1 MGARPPLHLP
11 SHHLFVCGEQYK
23 QKTVIA
29 MSDIYDKI
37 MDLAKR
43 RGFIWP
49 TSECYGSVAGF
60 IDYGPLGSMMKRN
73 VENAWRR
80 FYVVGEGYYEIE
92 CPTIGQEDIF
102 IASGHVKGFSDT
114 MCQCPHC
121 REYLRADH
129 VAEAHHVSG
138 ASTLKNQELARVIC
152 TLPCPACEEVLGPV
166 EVFNF
171 NLMFQTSIGP
181 GSQRRGYL
189 RPETAQ
195 GMFTDFQRLLRFYR
209 DKLPFG
215 TVQIGKSFRNEIS
228 PRQGMIRLRE
238 FTQAEAEI
246 FVHPEA
252 KDHPQFSRYD
262 GYLVPL
268 LGISQ
273 QSDNLPPV
281 LYGMGQAVREGIV
294 ANEYVAY
301 YLALTHELLVSIGV
315 NPAKLRF
322 RQHLPD
328 ERAHYAEDCWDAEI
342 FSERFGWVETVGIAD
357 RTDYDLRAHERQ
369 SGERFSVF
377 IPFETPLKERR
388 VRVVPNMG
396 ALGPR
401 FRGKAK
407 EVAEALC
414 AAAPGPGGVTLTIDG
429 EAVQISPDLY
439 EIREEVVEI
448 PGMDIT
454 PHVIEPSYGID
465 RMIYAVL
472 EHTYHEEM
480 VEDEERRVLRL
491 PPSVAPLKVAVFP
504 LMNRDGL
511 PEIAREIAEEMRK
524 GNIVAEYDDSGAIG
538 RRYRRQDEVGTPFA
552 VTVDYDTK
560 EDCTV
565 TLRDRDSMRQVRVP
579 VDGLAGC
586 IRSLIEGASR
596 FSEL

>member
-1 MGARPPLHLP
+1 
-11 SHHLFVCGEQYK
+11 
-23 QKTVIA
+23 
-29 MSDIYDKI
+29 MSDSYEKI

-73 VENAWRR
+73 IENIWRN
-80 FYVVGEGYYEIE
+80 FYIVREGYYEIE
-92 CPTIGQEDIF
+92 CPTIGQEEIY
-102 IASGHVKGFSDT
+102 IASGHVKGFSDK

-129 VAEAHHVSG
+129 VAEAHGIPG
-138 ASTLKNQELARVIC
+138 ASTMKSEELGSVIAP
-152 TLPCPACEEVLGPV
+152 LPCPACEEVLGPV
-166 EVFNF
+166 EVFSF
-171 NLMFQTSIGP
+171 NLMFQTTIGP
-181 GSQRRGYL
+181 GSQRTGYL

-195 GMFTDFQRLLRFYR
+195 GIFTDFQRLLRFYR

-215 TVQIGKSFRNEIS
+215 TVQIGKSYRNEIS

-246 FVHPEA
+246 FVHPDQ
-252 KDHPQFSRYD
+252 KNHPRFSRYAR
-262 GYLVPL
+262 YEMPL
-268 LGISQ
+268 FAAPQ
-273 QSDNLPPV
+273 QMAGETPIP
-281 LYGMGQAVREGIV
+281 MTMQEAVEKGVV

-301 YLALTHELLVSIGV
+301 YLALTHDLLVSIGV
-315 NPAKLRF
+315 APERLRF

-328 ERAHYAEDCWDAEI
+328 ELAHYAEDCWDAEV

-369 SGERFSVF
+369 SGERFAVF
-377 IPFETPLKERR
+377 LPYEIPRRMNR

-401 FRGKAK
+401 FRGSAKA
-407 EVAEALC
+407 VADALC
-414 AAAPGPGGVTLTIDG
+414 ACVPGPEGIRLTIDG
-429 EAVQISPDLY
+429 NEVLITPDLY
-439 EIREEVVEI
+439 EVRDEVVEV
-448 PGMDIT
+448 PGEEVT

-472 EHTYHEEM
+472 EHAYHEEI
-480 VEDEERRVLRL
+480 VDDEERRVLSL
-491 PPSVAPLKVAVFP
+491 PPAVAPIQVAVFP

-511 PEIAREIAEEMRK
+511 PEIAGEITDALRCR
-524 GNIVAEYDDSGAIG
+524 GVLAEYDDSGAIG

-552 VTVDYDTK
+552 ITVDYDTK
-560 EDCTV
+560 EDRTV
-565 TLRDRDSMRQVRVP
+565 TLRDRDSMRQVRIGIEDIP
-579 VDGLAGC
+579 DL
-586 IRSLIEGASR
+586 IRSLIDGTAS
-596 FSEL
+596 FVEI